1 MAVNKCIK
9 YLLFLFN
16 LMYWISGCIILGVS
30 IYLKVSMNGNMI
42 MDEEVPIDLLI
53 AAGVIIM
60 VLGILGCCG
69 DIKENRCMLILF
81 FIGLLHIFI
90 LLLIAGILGV
100 VREKVVLEDGRLTE
114 QLPPEDEKYEVKM
127 CKNAGGRKGYSTPC
141 VKISKKIVPGTAF
154 SIAVLILFRMSFIMT
169 LYSQIGKR
177 DANTALMQ
185 QHVIHL
191 I

>member
-30 IYLKVSMNGNMI
+30 IYLKVSMNGNVI

-127 CKNAGGRKGYSTPC
+127 CKNAGGRKGYST
-141 VKISKKIVPGTAF
+141 
-154 SIAVLILFRMSFIMT
+154 LFRMSFIMT
-169 LYSQIGKR
+169 LYCQIGKR